1 MNCIDTIAPPGVRA
15 GGNIWPERKDAHRRS
30 SRIPAMLSA
39 AGRALADAWQ
49 LPYFAAL
56 ARMEALSGRPE
67 HSGGGDGAAREE
79 GLPASASAKKPG
91 RARRSR
97 AGSAADLSTSE
108 FAELV
113 RDAGAI
119 AARYWNELS
128 RRRAFTRPPEALVDR
143 IRSEPLPQ
151 RPAPLAEILERIE
164 REVVPYPNGPGHPR
178 WWGFVCSPPHP
189 AGIAAELI
197 SATLNNY
204 VHGTSQIAVDVE
216 LKVLEWLAEMIGL
229 PPTSS
234 GVLVSGGSAANLVA
248 LAAAREASAPGTR
261 TCGVAALARPRTV
274 YASTQIHSCIGRA
287 LETLGL
293 GKGALRAIPVDAD
306 WRIDVDEL
314 RGVIRRDIE
323 GGFEPMVI
331 VGSAGT
337 VNTGAVDRLDALADV
352 AEEVSCWF
360 HVDGAYGA
368 FAGSLPE
375 LGERYRGIERADS
388 VAADPHKWLY
398 VPVEAGAVLVR
409 DPETLESAFAT
420 RADYFALQE
429 GSYIEG
435 SVWLPDR
442 TLQLSRGFRALK
454 IWAVI
459 QAIGMDGYRE
469 LWRNDI
475 AVAREVTR
483 LAGANPKLEVLAE
496 SDLSIFCIRYLPEHG
511 DVDAFNRRLL
521 DRIHRDGRHFATPVV
536 LNGRYGLRG
545 CVLNFRST
553 LNDARLFVETVLQLG
568 AELER
573 ETRPAGT
580 GGASAEPGE

>member
-1 MNCIDTIAPPGVRA
+1 MNCIDTTALIGVRA
-15 GGNIWPERKDAHRRS
+15 ADRIWPERKDVHRRS
-30 SRIPAMLSA
+30 RLIRALLSA
-39 AGRALADAWQ
+39 AGRALADAWR
-49 LPYFAAL
+49 LPYFAAF
-56 ARMEALSGRPE
+56 ARMEALRGRPE
-67 HSGGGDGAAREE
+67 HSGGGDAAAGGE
-79 GLPASASAKKPG
+79 GL
-91 RARRSR
+91 RAAAATQGTESGRRSR
-97 AGSAADLSTSE
+97 AGSASRVGPAADVPTSE

-113 RDAGAI
+113 REAGAI
-119 AARYWNELS
+119 AARYWDELS
-128 RRRAFTRPPEALVDR
+128 RRRAFTRPPEALVDC
-143 IRSEPLPQ
+143 IRSEPLPR
-151 RPAPLAEILERIE
+151 RPGQLTGILERIE
-164 REVVPYPNGPGHPR
+164 REVVPFPNGPGHPR

-229 PPTSS
+229 PQTSS

-261 TCGVAALARPRTV
+261 ARGVAALARPRTV

-293 GKGALRAIPVDAD
+293 GKDALRIIPVDAD
-306 WRIDVDEL
+306 WRTDVDEL
-314 RGVIRRDIE
+314 RGVVRRDIE
-323 GGFEPMVI
+323 AGVEPMAI

-352 AEEVSCWF
+352 AEEVGCWF

-375 LGERYRGIERADS
+375 LGGRYRGIERADS

-409 DPETLESAFAT
+409 DPWTLVSAFAT
-420 RADYFALQE
+420 RADYFALEE

-483 LAGANPKLEVLAE
+483 LATANPKLEVLAE

-521 DRIHRDGRHFATPVV
+521 DRIHRDGRHFVTPVV
-536 LNGRYGLRG
+536 LNGSYGLRG

-553 LNDARLFVETVLQLG
+553 LGDARLFVETVLELG

-573 ETRPAGT
+573 E
-580 GGASAEPGE
+580 